1 MRKLLGVLLALCSL
15 GAPAFAQNYPE
26 RPVRIVV
33 PFSPGGSTDVTA
45 RVLAEG
51 LTKRLKQQFIVE
63 NKPGAAGTT
72 GIDLIAKSKPDGY
85 SIGLSGVGPT
95 AIIPMIDPSLPYSP
109 DRDLDTIAVLTAID
123 LVLVTRPNFEAKTLK
138 EVIAYAKANPGKV
151 SYGSTGV
158 AGPIHFALEY
168 LARLADVKMLH
179 VPYNGDSQ
187 MVNALLS
194 GEIDIGY
201 LTYAGGQAFV
211 SSGRVHAIAAGGP
224 KRIKSLPNLETV
236 SEIMGWPDYS
246 AYTWNTL
253 VARKGTPP
261 DVLQKLNIAVNEVLQ
276 EPQTQERFTN
286 LGLIILGGSV
296 DDARTFVARE
306 VEKYKKI
313 EAITG
318 IKRE

>member
-1 MRKLLGVLLALCSL
+1 MRKLLGVFLALCFCS
-15 GAPAFAQNYPE
+15 APAFAQTYPE
-26 RPVRIVV
+26 RPVRIIV

-45 RVLAEG
+45 RVLADG
-51 LTKRLKQQFIVE
+51 LSKRLKQQFIVE

-85 SIGLSGVGPT
+85 NIGLSGVGPT
-95 AIIPMIDPSLPYSP
+95 AIIPMIDPTLPYNP
-109 DRDLDTIAVLTAID
+109 AKDLDTIAVLTAID
-123 LVLVTRPNFEAKTLK
+123 LVLVARPNFGPKTLK

-151 SYGSTGV
+151 TYGSTGV
-158 AGPIHFALEY
+158 AGPVHFGLEY

-179 VPYNGDSQ
+179 VPYTGDSQ

-211 SSGRVHAIAAGGP
+211 SSGKVRALAAGGP
-224 KRIKSLPNLETV
+224 QRIKSMPQLETV

-261 DVLQKLNIAVNEVLQ
+261 DVLQKLNMAVNDVLQ
-276 EPQTQERFTN
+276 EPLTKERFGN

-296 DDARTFVARE
+296 DDARKFVASE

-313 EAITG
+313 QAITD